1 MITYMEI
8 NTAQLNADIRELEA
22 GTVKVRNS
30 LQGLK
35 GEMEELN
42 GMWKGQAN
50 MAFRRQ
56 VKLDCS
62 LISALL
68 EKMDRLAGCMAYA
81 ANEYV
86 RCEQEIKN
94 ALDDIRIKRQ
104 RV

>member
-1 MITYMEI
+1 MITYMEVD
-8 NTAQLNADIRELEA
+8 TARLNADVRELER
-22 GTVKVRNS
+22 GTAKVRSS

-42 GMWKGQAN
+42 GMWRGQAN

-56 VKLDCS
+56 VNLDCS

-68 EKMDRLAGCMAYA
+68 EKMDRLAGCMTYA
-81 ANEYV
+81 ANEYA

-94 ALDDIRIKRQ
+94 ALADIRI
-104 RV
+104 

>member
-8 NTAQLNADIRELEA
+8 DTSQLKADIRELEA
-22 GTVKVRNS
+22 GTAKVKNS

-50 MAFRRQ
+50 MAFQRQ
-56 VKLDCS
+56 VNLDCS
-62 LISALL
+62 LISGLL

-86 RCEQEIKN
+86 RCEQEVKN
-94 ALDDIRIKRQ
+94 VLDDIQIQ
-104 RV
+104 G

>member
-8 NTAQLNADIRELEA
+8 DTAQLNADIRELEA
-22 GTVKVRNS
+22 ETARVRNS

-35 GEMEELN
+35 EEMEELN
-42 GMWKGQAN
+42 AMWKGQAN

-56 VKLDCS
+56 VTLDCS

-68 EKMDRLAGCMAYA
+68 EKMDRLAGCMVYA

-86 RCEQEIKN
+86 RCEQEVR
-94 ALDDIRIKRQ
+94 DTVGSIRIQ
-104 RV
+104 E